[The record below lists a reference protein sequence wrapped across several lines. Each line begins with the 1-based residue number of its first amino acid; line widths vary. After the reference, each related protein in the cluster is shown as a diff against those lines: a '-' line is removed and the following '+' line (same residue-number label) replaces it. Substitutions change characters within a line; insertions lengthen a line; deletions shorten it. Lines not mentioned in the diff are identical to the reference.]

1 MSALE
6 RLACMQHRRDEIPNQ
21 ELARDLVRRKDKAGI
36 REIAENLWNRDRDI
50 QNDCIKVLYEIGYLD
65 SRLVAPYWE
74 EFVKLLESKNNRM
87 VWGGMLALSTVA
99 NLKANQLFKQYRL
112 IEKAVETGSVI
123 TQDNG
128 IATLAAIA
136 SKSREY
142 RKKIFPFLLKHLE
155 TCRPKDIPQHSEKS
169 LIAIDVHNRKSFIK
183 VLQKRSA
190 TLSPSQLKRVAK
202 VIQEAQR
209 RK

>member
-21 ELARDLVRRKDKAGI
+21 ELAKDLVRRKDKAGI
-36 REIAENLWNRDRDI
+36 REVAENLWNSDRNI

-65 SRLVAPYWE
+65 PRLIAQ
-74 EFVKLLESKNNRM
+74 FSGDFLKLLESKNNRM
-87 VWGGMLALSTVA
+87 AWGGMLALSTVA
-99 NLKANQLFKQYRL
+99 NLRANQLFKQYRV
-112 IEKAVETGSVI
+112 IEQAVETGSVI

-128 IATLAAIA
+128 IATLATIA
-136 SKSREY
+136 SKSRGY

-169 LIAIDVHNRKSFIK
+169 LIAVDAYNRKSFIK
-183 VLQKRSA
+183 VLEKRSGL
-190 TLSPSQLKRVAK
+190 LSPSQLKRVTR
-202 VIQEAQR
+202 VIREVNQHA
-209 RK
+209 